1 MGGVEYQDHE
11 ALKDRVATQYIQQE
25 GVDVKIER
33 SLSKKQLLK
42 PKQVPSTI
50 KRYSNPKGLAMRIGF
65 RAWIAWFDRR
75 TGWEQDTLN
84 LGKDDALLKEKRSF
98 ED

>member
-11 ALKDRVATQYIQQE
+11 ALKDRVATQYIPQE

-33 SLSKKQLLK
+33 SLSKEQLLK

-50 KRYSNPKGLAMRIGF
+50 KKVFESQGPRYADRIP
-65 RAWIAWFDRR
+65 R
-75 TGWEQDTLN
+75 QDS
-84 LGKDDALLKEKRSF
+84 GV
-98 ED
+98 

>member
-11 ALKDRVATQYIQQE
+11 ALKDRVATQYIPQE

-33 SLSKKQLLK
+33 SLSKELLLK

-50 KRYSNPKGLAMRIGF
+50 KGYSNPNGLAMRIGF
-65 RAWIAWFDRR
+65 RAWIAWFDR
-75 TGWEQDTLN
+75 
-84 LGKDDALLKEKRSF
+84 
-98 ED
+98 

>member
-11 ALKDRVATQYIQQE
+11 ALKDRVATKYIPPE

-50 KRYSNPKGLAMRIGF
+50 KKYSNPKGLAMRIGF

-75 TGWEQDTLN
+75 TGWEQDTLKI
-84 LGKDDALLKEKRSF
+84 GKRRCFVERKAIV
-98 ED
+98 